1 LAADKS
7 ENINCRMK
15 AVCGDMYLSKELIH
29 ERMHKFEDGFEDS
42 VQELDVAPWPGSI
55 LEA

>member
-1 LAADKS
+1 
-7 ENINCRMK
+7 MK